1 MAQQDNHSANTVILK
16 VEAHAPRTIGNI
28 QRITGF
34 VKIRTLG
41 ELISKLDLDANPR
54 SSKRSSITKEII
66 ETIKETP
73 ELYPFKSKGILIG
86 ASECVSLDRGRYSL
100 TFNDR
105 NLEGILDG
113 GHNTLSIAL
122 FLLESAGA
130 SERELKKIH
139 TWSEMKEVWAEYEEK
154 IKVLRLNE
162 KDPSLNAMVPVEILV
177 PAFPGDES
185 SINNFMS
192 SILYICAAR
201 NNNVQL
207 RDETVANQAGIFDHL
222 KQVLPASVSDNVSWR
237 TNDGKRIDVRT
248 LVSLAWVPL
257 GFIDLPKDITPL
269 AGNTAYSGKQQA
281 IQRFTALI
289 EHQDVS
295 IPYPSGNGRELTN
308 KSVKSAL
315 SLVNDVL
322 ETYDIIYRSFKET
335 YNSNPRG
342 GSFGRILAVKSIK
355 AKSAFVTPFGNE
367 PIDHEVPP
375 LGYIMPFAFS
385 LQALLK
391 KNDDGTLR
399 WLIQPQE
406 FFSDKK
412 NMQTI
417 MEAFKG
423 VLEMA
428 DFDPQKVGKNTVS
441 YSTVRDRV
449 RTLYFE
455 TQQ

>member
-1 MAQQDNHSANTVILK
+1 MAQQHTYNENTVILK
-16 VEAHAPRTIGNI
+16 VEEHAPRTIGKI

-34 VKIRTLG
+34 VKIRSLG
-41 ELISKLDLDANPR
+41 ELITKLDLDANPR
-54 SSKRSSITKEII
+54 SSKRSSVTKDII

-73 ELYPFKSKGILIG
+73 DLYPFKSKGILLG

-105 NLEGILDG
+105 RLEGILDG
-113 GHNTLSIAL
+113 GHNTLAIAL
-122 FLLESAGA
+122 FLLETAGVP
-130 SERELKKIH
+130 ERDLKKIQ
-139 TWSEMKEVWAEYEEK
+139 TWSGMKEIWGQYEEK
-154 IKVLRLNE
+154 IIALKRQD

-177 PAFPGDES
+177 PALPGDES
-185 SINNFMS
+185 SVNDFMS
-192 SILYICAAR
+192 SILFICAAR

-207 RDETVANQAGIFDHL
+207 KDETVANQAGIFNHL
-222 KQVLPASVSDNVSWR
+222 KQALPSSIRDDVSWR
-237 TNDGKRIDVRT
+237 TNDGKRIDVRF

-257 GFIDLPKDITPL
+257 GMIDLPKEITPL

-289 EHQDVS
+289 EHEKVS
-295 IPYPSGNGRELTN
+295 TPDPSGNGYLLTHQG
-308 KSVKSAL
+308 VESAL
-315 SLVNDVL
+315 KMVNDVL
-322 ETYDIIYRSFKET
+322 ETYDIIYRNFKES
-335 YNSNPRG
+335 YNSNPLG

-355 AKSAFVTPFGNE
+355 AKTAFFTPFGNE

-375 LGYIMPFAFS
+375 LGYIMPFAYS

-391 KNDDGTLR
+391 KNEDGTLH
-399 WLIQPQE
+399 WLIQPQD
-406 FFSDKK
+406 FFSDGK
-412 NMQTI
+412 NMQAI

-455 TQQ
+455 TLQ